1 MRYIS
6 AHRYQPCVRSDGIN
20 SAIILRAKRL
30 RTVSARGKDV
40 VLSILYP
47 TDGAVGAAM
56 AFREASRH
64 IVTSWGALDMPMQ
77 VRRPRPITGRP
88 WTGNA

>member
-6 AHRYQPCVRSDGIN
+6 AHRNQPCVRSDGIN

-30 RTVSARGKDV
+30 
-40 VLSILYP
+40 ILYS
-47 TDGAVGAAM
+47 TDGAVGAVV

-77 VRRPRPITGRP
+77 VRRPRPTTGRP